1 MLMSKKQY
9 LEVEG
14 NVVSVPL
21 DSIDP
26 SPFQTRTVFKKE
38 EIESLA
44 KSIEENG
51 LLQPVSI
58 RRVGE
63 GRYQLIA
70 GERRLRACKL
80 AGLTHISAIICEM
93 DDTISAI
100 FGYIEN
106 SQRADLNPFEEARG
120 IKMLMRMWECTQ
132 EEAAKRLG
140 MTQPTLCNKLRL
152 LSLTPEQQKICL
164 TYQLTERHARTVLSL
179 SEPDVRT
186 SLLQK
191 AGEKQLSVAEL
202 ERLVKEKLS
211 KKPKKPK
218 RMVMIKDVRIFVNTI
233 NRAISFMRSA
243 GVSATADRTDTEDY
257 IEYVVRIPTAPV
269 KRAANG

>member
-21 DSIDP
+21 DNIDP
-26 SPFQTRTVFKKE
+26 SPFQTRTIFKKE

-44 KSIEENG
+44 ESIRENG

-58 RRVGE
+58 RRTPD

-70 GERRLRACKL
+70 GERRLRACRL

-93 DDTISAI
+93 NDTVSAI
-100 FGYIEN
+100 FGYLEN

-132 EEAAKRLG
+132 EEAARRLE

-152 LSLTPEQQKICL
+152 LALTPEQQKLCL
-164 TYQLTERHARTVLSL
+164 TYQLTERHARTVLSIA
-179 SEPDVRT
+179 DTAVRT

-191 AGEKQLSVAEL
+191 AGEKQLSVAAL
-202 ERLVKEKLS
+202 ERLVKEKLE
-211 KKPKKPK
+211 KKPKKQ
-218 RMVMIKDVRIFVNTI
+218 RRAVMIKDVRIFVNTI
-233 NRAISFMRSA
+233 NRAVSFMKSA
-243 GVSATADRTDTEDY
+243 GVGATASRTDTEDY

-269 KRAANG
+269 KCAANG